1 MRNLSSSFRMVILA
15 CPDSLFNKSVDTFRV
30 YVSEL
35 MRRLITDPRY
45 RRDPDDKYHHY
56 QLPCSRLQEYI
67 IVYVP
72 RDVAGEVTVRLM
84 RKVSLCYSELINDG
98 RFRSACNEVAP
109 YIFRAVVHRSVK
121 CLDFVRNKEHP
132 TMLDYH
138 KEVNGDLVYR
148 TLPLLRDLK
157 VLRIGKMATFASV
170 SLDVEGFR
178 DSLEKFSTL
187 NYLEKDIEEL
197 ANKCKRIRCLDL
209 GGKITYP
216 SNICNLISRFEYLE
230 ELNLSLLRFL
240 SGDDL
245 EVILY
250 WLFGFLPF
258 YTLPSQKPGSTAT
271 LSEASSRTHKEALM
285 EDLFQ
290 NRPLRHS
297 GQLKSFGCANATDE
311 HIDLISMFYNLKSL
325 VLCDVTPSCS
335 LAALRCLNRL
345 TNLTLIRSRFSDV
358 EEFLKVSGNQLI
370 CLNLVDVFGT
380 NLNLISQKCRSL
392 ECLHLCFSRP
402 EHLILPANYLDV
414 GSHSLP
420 FPDFPLVV
428 TLQLYIT
435 EQPARGYILSL
446 FPNLRKLVLLYTG
459 DDLTLLDSIMNR
471 TRLVRLEEFYWG
483 LQTVMVFSDRAPW
496 FRSSVWVH
504 E

>member
-1 MRNLSSSFRMVILA
+1 MVILA
-15 CPDSLFNKSVDTFRV
+15 CPDSLFNKSVDMFRV

-45 RRDPDDKYHHY
+45 RRGPDGKYHHY
-56 QLPCSRLQEYI
+56 QVPCSRLQEYI
-67 IVYVP
+67 IVHVP

-98 RFRSACNEVAP
+98 RFRSACEEVAA
-109 YIFRAVVHRSVK
+109 YIFRAVVHPSVK
-121 CLDFVRNKEHP
+121 CLDFVRNREHP
-132 TMLDYH
+132 TLFDYH

-148 TLPLLRDLK
+148 TLPLLRDLR
-157 VLRIGKMATFASV
+157 VLRIGKMATFARV

-178 DSLEKFSTL
+178 DSLEKFSTF

-197 ANKCKRIRCLDL
+197 ANKCKRIRCLEL
-209 GGKITYP
+209 GGTIIYP

-240 SGDDL
+240 SSDDL
-245 EVILY
+245 LVILY
-250 WLFGFLPF
+250 WLFGFLPL
-258 YTLPSQKPGSTAT
+258 YTLPSQKTGGTAK
-271 LSEASSRTHKEALM
+271 LAEASSQTHKEVLM
-285 EDLFQ
+285 EDLFR
-290 NRPLRHS
+290 NRPLRNS
-297 GQLKSFGCANATDE
+297 GQLKSFGCANARNE
-311 HIDLISMFYNLKSL
+311 HIDLICMFYNLTSL
-325 VLCDVTPSCS
+325 VLSNITPSCS
-335 LAALRCLNRL
+335 LAALRYLNRL
-345 TNLTLIRSRFSDV
+345 KNLTLIRSRFSDV

-380 NLNLISQKCRSL
+380 NFAIISQNCRSL
-392 ECLHLCFSRP
+392 ECLHLCFSRS
-402 EHLILPANYLDV
+402 EDLILPANYRDFD
-414 GSHSLP
+414 SHSLP
-420 FPDFPLVV
+420 VPEFPLVV

-435 EQPARGYILSL
+435 EHSARGYILSR
-446 FPNLRKLVLLYTG
+446 FPNLRKLALLYTG
-459 DDLTLLDSIMNR
+459 DDMTLLDSIMNR

-483 LQTVMVFSDRAPW
+483 LQTVMVFSDRPPC

>member
-1 MRNLSSSFRMVILA
+1 MVILA
-15 CPDSLFNKSVDTFRV
+15 CPDSLFNKSVDVFRV

-45 RRDPDDKYHHY
+45 RRGPDGKHHHY
-56 QLPCSRLQEYI
+56 QAPCCRLQEYI
-67 IVYVP
+67 IVHVP

-84 RKVSLCYSELINDG
+84 RKVSLCYSELITDG
-98 RFRSACNEVAP
+98 RFRSACEEIAP
-109 YIFRAVVHRSVK
+109 YIFRAVVHPSVK
-121 CLDFVRNKEHP
+121 CLNFVRNKEHP
-132 TMLDYH
+132 TLLDYH

-157 VLRIGKMATFASV
+157 VLKIGKMATFASV

-178 DSLEKFSTL
+178 DSLEKFSTS

-209 GGKITYP
+209 GGTIIYP

-240 SGDDL
+240 SNDDL

-250 WLFGFLPF
+250 WLFGFLPL
-258 YTLPSQKPGSTAT
+258 YRSPSQKPGVTST
-271 LSEASSRTHKEALM
+271 LSETSSQTHKEALM
-285 EDLFQ
+285 ADLFR

-297 GQLKSFGCANATDE
+297 GQLKSFGCANARVE
-311 HIDLISMFYNLKSL
+311 HIDLICMFYNLTSL
-325 VLCDVTPSCS
+325 VLCDLTPSCS
-335 LAALRCLNRL
+335 LLALRYLNRL
-345 TNLTLIRSRFSDV
+345 KNLTLIRSHFSDV

-370 CLNLVDVFGT
+370 CLNFADVFGT
-380 NLNLISQKCRSL
+380 IFTLVSQKCRSL

-402 EHLILPANYLDV
+402 EHLILPANYRDV
-414 GSHSLP
+414 DSHSLS

-435 EQPARGYILSL
+435 ENHARGYILSR
-446 FPNLRKLVLLYTG
+446 FPNLRKLALLYTG
-459 DDLTLLDSIMNR
+459 DDLPLLDSIVNR

-483 LQTVMVFSDRAPW
+483 LQTVMVFSDRPPC

>member
-1 MRNLSSSFRMVILA
+1 MRNLSSFFRMVILA
-15 CPDSLFNKSVDTFRV
+15 CPDSLFNKSVDMFRV

-45 RRDPDDKYHHY
+45 RRGPDGKYHHY
-56 QLPCSRLQEYI
+56 QVPCSRLQEHI
-67 IVYVP
+67 IVHVP

-98 RFRSACNEVAP
+98 RFRSACEEVAP
-109 YIFRAVVHRSVK
+109 YIFRAVLHPSVK
-121 CLDFVRNKEHP
+121 CLDFVRSKEHP
-132 TMLDYH
+132 SLLDFH

-148 TLPLLRDLK
+148 ALPLLRDLK
-157 VLRIGKMATFASV
+157 VLKIGKMATFASV

-178 DSLEKFSTL
+178 DSLEKFSTF
-187 NYLEKDIEEL
+187 NFSEKDIEEL

-209 GGKITYP
+209 GGAIIHP
-216 SNICNLISRFEYLE
+216 SNICNLISRFDHLE

-240 SGDDL
+240 SSDDL

-250 WLFGFLPF
+250 WLFGFLPL
-258 YTLPSQKPGSTAT
+258 YTLPSQKTGVTAT
-271 LSEASSRTHKEALM
+271 LAVASSQTHKQALM
-285 EDLFQ
+285 EDLFR

-297 GQLKSFGCANATDE
+297 GQLKSFGCANARDQ
-311 HIDLISMFYNLKSL
+311 HIDLICMFYNLTSL

-335 LAALRCLNRL
+335 LASLSYLNRL
-345 TNLTLIRSRFSDV
+345 KNLTLIRSRFSDV
-358 EEFLKVSGNQLI
+358 EGYLKVSGNQLI

-380 NLNLISQKCRSL
+380 NFSLISQYCRSL
-392 ECLHLCFSRP
+392 ECLHLCFSRS
-402 EHLILPANYLDV
+402 EDLILPAYYRDV
-414 GSHSLP
+414 NSHSLP
-420 FPDFPLVV
+420 VPDFPHVV

-435 EQPARGYILSL
+435 ELPARGYILSR
-446 FPNLRKLVLLYTG
+446 FPNLRKLALLYTG
-459 DDLTLLDSIMNR
+459 DDLTLLDSVMNR

-483 LQTVMVFSDRAPW
+483 PQTVMVFSDRPPW